1 MNPQEIEPR
10 RDAWPPVAAIV
21 TTALPAP
28 PPRRASPLRALRAAT
43 YVLAQENIDTDQI
56 VPARFLVES
65 QRSDW
70 GEVLF
75 AGWRAAPAAGR
86 TVSTHAAPVDGSSEP
101 PNIERREGSGFDAQ
115 AARGRGIL
123 IVGRNFG
130 CGSSREHAA
139 WALRDFGFRAVI
151 APGIADL
158 FRRNALKNGVLAI
171 DVPEAVHARLQS
183 APGAEIEIDLERS
196 MLTLPDGEPVAFAI
210 DRFARHCLL
219 EGLDELAFL
228 LRQAA
233 RIEAFEEACPR
244 RSLAVPV
251 R

>member
-1 MNPQEIEPR
+1 MNPQEIEHR
-10 RDAWPPVAAIV
+10 RDAWPPVAAAV
-21 TTALPAP
+21 ASARPAPARRATAL
-28 PPRRASPLRALRAAT
+28 RSLRTGT

-65 QRSDW
+65 GRTDW

-75 AGWRAAPAAGR
+75 AGWRTAAAFDRSASPQIAPPGR
-86 TVSTHAAPVDGSSEP
+86 SEP
-101 PNIERREGSGFDAQ
+101 PSIAPREASGFDAQ

-123 IVGRNFG
+123 IAGRNFG

-139 WALRDFGFRAVI
+139 WALRDFGFRVVI
-151 APGIADL
+151 APSIADI

-171 DVPEAVHARLQS
+171 DVPEAVHAGLQS
-183 APGAEIEIDLERS
+183 APGAEVEVDLERS
-196 MLTLPDGEPVAFAI
+196 TLTLPDGEPVAFAI

-228 LRQAA
+228 LRQDS
-233 RIEAFEEACPR
+233 RIEAFEDACPR